1 MFFHEFLSTAKKKKK
16 DLATTQRKPKKQK
29 PFLMPNSTEIVES
42 YESLPPSIL
51 WQKWS
56 DYLSMRSKF
65 VHNKAIQYIPQNRM
79 QKQTISLTNDCTNAN
94 KRKALLV
101 KGEIIVLMISFIV
114 LYAKGKTEKDEK
126 ASIILCSLYISL
138 FYKQWPASHG

>member
-1 MFFHEFLSTAKKKKK
+1 
-16 DLATTQRKPKKQK
+16 
-29 PFLMPNSTEIVES
+29 MPNSTEIVES